1 MSIDTFRAFF
11 DERVLGK
18 LSESHPLQSAI
29 LRSVYFDEDGTDVP
43 LESRI
48 MTLLDGEVNS
58 NRKSYS
64 LAELGNSETIMTTAL
79 NNLTEF
85 GGVPPFTIQDGIDLA
100 NDVIM
105 ISENNLQPELKKQ
118 EFFASSAVPQTASVQ
133 KPKPKPSV
141 RIIGTQTDMPPAI
154 VEEIVQGVKKG
165 SFQSGKD
172 KFLQDVRE
180 SFVNLPQ

>member
-105 ISENNLQPELKKQ
+105 ISEARV
-118 EFFASSAVPQTASVQ
+118 F
-133 KPKPKPSV
+133 
-141 RIIGTQTDMPPAI
+141 R
-154 VEEIVQGVKKG
+154 
-165 SFQSGKD
+165 
-172 KFLQDVRE
+172 
-180 SFVNLPQ
+180 